1 MYGLELIDFG
11 GIFAP
16 YLPVIL
22 CRPGNIVVASL
33 KANAHKNAFGLTD
46 RRVLCLLARL
56 SLAGARP
63 RCGLFI
69 SMRCAECAL
78 FELLS
83 GKAECSAFWP
93 SGTLRAAT
101 SQLRCTHTHTHI
113 QIVAGTESLSL
124 VGNDC
129 TTTHKSAR
137 QGFSFLRQHAAYE

>member
-1 MYGLELIDFG
+1 MYGPKVIGFG
-11 GIFAP
+11 AN

-46 RRVLCLLARL
+46 RQVLCLLARL

-69 SMRCAECAL
+69 SIRRAECAL
-78 FELLS
+78 LELLS

-101 SQLRCTHTHTHI
+101 SQLRCTLTHTHK
-113 QIVAGTESLSL
+113 QIVAETDSLSL

-129 TTTHKSAR
+129 TTTHKREWQSS
-137 QGFSFLRQHAAYE
+137 SFLRQHAAYE